1 LAALRAAWVAAIQAN
16 GMRGMTSYQM
26 RSVSGHVDTFA
37 RDKLPPV
44 EEWPELRFMLPELQY
59 APRINVAR
67 VLVDDAIAEGHG
79 AKPALYH
86 GTTVWTYDELLE
98 HSCRIAHVLV
108 QDQGLVAGNRVLLM
122 APNSRQLAAAWLAVV
137 RAGGI
142 AVTVTPLL
150 RAKELGQIASKAHI
164 DLALCDAQTL
174 SEVHGA
180 ASATGRLSR
189 VLTWGNGDLET
200 RMGRQPSYFAPV
212 DTAADDVALLAFTS
226 GTTGTPKATMH
237 FHRDVL
243 AMADVVGRHLL
254 KTAPTDVYVG
264 SPPLGFTFGLGA
276 LLVFPLRFRGAAAYV
291 EQPTVDGLLEAAE
304 RFRATALFTA
314 PTMYRRLIAATRQFN
329 LKRLRHC
336 VSAGEPL
343 SMATSDAWYE
353 ATGIRL
359 IDGIG
364 STEMIHIFIGAS
376 GADVRPGATG
386 KPLPGYEAVVLDG
399 DGQPHNLGTGR
410 LAVRGP
416 TGCRYLDDPRQHD
429 YVMNGWNV
437 TGDVY
442 RIDDEGYFWFEARGD
457 DMIVSSGHNIAAP
470 EVEGALLEHPSV
482 RECAVVASP
491 DARRG
496 QIVKAFVVLRA
507 GAFAGQPLV
516 NELQQFVKQRIA
528 PYKYPRA
535 IEFIEALPK
544 TPNGKL
550 QRSALRAAEMDKA
563 VQSG

>member
-1 LAALRAAWVAAIQAN
+1 
-16 GMRGMTSYQM
+16 M
-26 RSVSGHVDTFA
+26 RSSTGHVDTFA
-37 RDKLPPV
+37 RDNLPPV
-44 EEWPELRFMLPELQY
+44 EEWPELRFTLPKLQY
-59 APRINVAR
+59 DPRINVAR
-67 VLVDDAIAEGHG
+67 VLVDEAIAEGHG
-79 AKPALYH
+79 AKPALYQ
-86 GTTVWTYDELLE
+86 GNTVWTYDELLE
-98 HSCRIAHVLV
+98 QSCRIAHVLV

-122 APNSRQLAAAWLAVV
+122 APNSLQLAAGWLAVV

-150 RAKELGQIASKAHI
+150 RARELGQIASKACI
-164 DLALCDAQTL
+164 DLVLCHAQTL
-174 SEVHGA
+174 PEVHQA
-180 ASATGRLSR
+180 ASATGRLGR
-189 VLTWGNGDLET
+189 IVAWGNGDLET
-200 RMGRQPSYFAPV
+200 RMARQPSRFPPV
-212 DTAADDVALLAFTS
+212 DTSADDVALLAFTS

-243 AMADVVGRHLL
+243 VMADVVGRHLL

-314 PTMYRRLIAATRQFN
+314 PTMYRRLIAVIRQFD
-329 LKRLRHC
+329 LKSLRHC

-343 SMATSDAWYE
+343 SKATSDAWYE
-353 ATGIRL
+353 STGIRL

-376 GADVRPGATG
+376 GADIRPGATG

-399 DGQPHNLGTGR
+399 GGQAHNLGTGR

-416 TGCRYLDDPRQHD
+416 TGCRYLDDPRQRD
-429 YVMNGWNV
+429 YVENGWNV

-482 RECAVVASP
+482 RECAVVGSP
-491 DARRG
+491 DTRRG
-496 QIVKAFVVLRA
+496 QIVKAFVVLQA
-507 GAFAGQPLV
+507 AASADQPLV
-516 NELQQFVKQRIA
+516 DELQRFVKQRIA

-544 TPNGKL
+544 TPNGKV
-550 QRSALRAAEMDKA
+550 QRSVLRAAERDKA
-563 VQSG
+563 AQPG

>member
-1 LAALRAAWVAAIQAN
+1 
-16 GMRGMTSYQM
+16 MTSYQM
-26 RSVSGHVDTFA
+26 RSSSGHVDTFA
-37 RDKLPPV
+37 RDNLPPV

-67 VLVDDAIAEGHG
+67 VLLDDAIAEGHG
-79 AKPALYH
+79 AMPALYQ

-98 HSCRIAHVLV
+98 HSCRVAHVLV

-150 RAKELGQIASKAHI
+150 RAKELGQIASKAQI

-174 SEVHGA
+174 PEVHRA
-180 ASATGRLSR
+180 ANATGRLSR
-189 VLTWGNGDLET
+189 ILTWGNGDLET
-200 RMGRQPSYFAPV
+200 RMGRQPSHFAPV

-329 LKRLRHC
+329 LKSLRHC

-429 YVMNGWNV
+429 YVKNGWNV

-482 RECAVVASP
+482 RECAVVGSP

-496 QIVKAFVVLRA
+496 QIVKAFVVLQA
-507 GAFAGQPLV
+507 GASAGEPLV
-516 NELQQFVKQRIA
+516 DELQRFVKQRIA

-544 TPNGKL
+544 TANGKV
-550 QRSALRAAEMDKA
+550 QRSALRAAELDKA
-563 VQSG
+563 AQSD